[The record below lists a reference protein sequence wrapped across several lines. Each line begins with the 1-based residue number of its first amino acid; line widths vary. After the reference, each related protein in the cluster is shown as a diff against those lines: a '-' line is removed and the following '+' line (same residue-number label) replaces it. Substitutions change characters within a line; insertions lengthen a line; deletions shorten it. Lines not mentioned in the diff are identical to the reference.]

1 MARGNQYR
9 PTTTAAKDPMKQYQ
23 GAVNRAQ
30 GKNFER
36 LIDEALAYYEQKGA
50 AAVEKTP
57 EPMRPTKD
65 LGNGKFIS
73 YYEKQAQPD
82 YKGTIKGGRSV
93 VFEAKHTTSDRI
105 EQNRVTQEQSDRLDK
120 YHSMGALCFVFVGFN
135 MRDFFKVPW
144 EVWREMKQ
152 TYGRKYATPDELEP
166 YRVATGRMGNLL
178 ILD

>member
-9 PTTTAAKDPMKQYQ
+9 TPVTAKDPARQYQ

-30 GKNFER
+30 GKQFER
-36 LIDEALAYYEQKGA
+36 LIDDALAYYEQKGTA
-50 AAVEKTP
+50 AIEKTP

-65 LGNGKFIS
+65 LGTGKFIA

-82 YKGTIKGGRSV
+82 YKGTLKGGRSV

-120 YHSMGALCFVFVGFN
+120 YQSMGALCFVFVGFN

-144 EVWREMKQ
+144 DVWREMKK
-152 TYGRKYATPDELEP
+152 TYGRKYTTQEELEP